1 MSEVTPPAGAAPE
14 VVFRD
19 GLAAGKLR
27 FQRCGKCAA
36 AVFQPRVLCPACG
49 SDDLGWE
56 RSSGRGT
63 VYSTT
68 AVRGR
73 EGMHNVSLVDL
84 DEGFRM
90 MSRVDDVDADQV
102 VIGTRVGFATVEQ
115 DGTPVAVFRAGGRHV
130 QQSAAAR
137 DGRPG
142 AGVPQDKEQS

>member
-1 MSEVTPPAGAAPE
+1 MTEVTPLAGAAPE
-14 VVFRD
+14 AVFRD
-19 GLAAGKLR
+19 GLTAGELR

-49 SDDLGWE
+49 SDELDWE
-56 RSSGRGT
+56 RSSGLGT

-73 EGMHNVSLVDL
+73 EGMHNVSLIDL

-102 VIGTRVGFATVEQ
+102 VIGTRVEFTTVEQ
-115 DGTPVAVFRAGGRHV
+115 DGAPVAVFRAE
-130 QQSAAAR
+130 SAAAR
-137 DGRPG
+137 DDRPG

>member
-1 MSEVTPPAGAAPE
+1 MTEVTPPAGAAPE
-14 VVFRD
+14 AVFRD
-19 GLAAGKLR
+19 GLTAGELR
-27 FQRCGKCAA
+27 FQRCDKCAA

-49 SDDLGWE
+49 SDELGWE

-73 EGMHNVSLVDL
+73 EGMHNVSLIDL

-102 VIGTRVGFATVEQ
+102 VIGTRVGFTTVEQ
-115 DGTPVAVFRAGGRHV
+115 DGAPVAVFRTGGRHV

-142 AGVPQDKEQS
+142 AGVPQDKELS